1 MKNKLAALSLL
12 LVGFFPQ
19 PAIAQ
24 IPKQTALADLTVS
37 VFNDAGVSQS
47 VLSRAQDRAAF
58 IMRRAGLFL
67 VWLDC
72 GTPGNRQTNTGCS
85 AISFPEHLSVRLVAS
100 ASTATEDTFGQSFQ
114 NAAGDGNY
122 ALVYFRVLASSNAA
136 ESVKTGELLGYVV
149 AHELGHLLL
158 GRDSHSATGL
168 MTAVWGAAEMQQASQ
183 GKLLFTS
190 DQGDRIRSR
199 YFAANARL
207 KKTSEPLQAGSGQ

>member
-19 PAIAQ
+19 PAVAQ
-24 IPKQTALADLTVS
+24 IRKQTALVDLTVS
-37 VFNDAGVSQS
+37 VFNDAGVSPS
-47 VLSRAQDRAAF
+47 VLSRAQDRATF

-85 AISFPEHLSVRLVAS
+85 AISFPEHLSVRLVAT
-100 ASTATEDTFGQSFQ
+100 ASTATEDTFGQTFQ
-114 NAAGDGNY
+114 NTAGDGNY

-168 MTAVWGAAEMQQASQ
+168 MTAVWGAAELQQASQ

-199 YFAANARL
+199 YFAASARL
-207 KKTSEPLQAGSGQ
+207 KKTSEPLQAGSGH